1 MSADSPMQRV
11 RESTARISAKARDVT
26 IDEEGIRVIASEM
39 AKAQE
44 GSDSIGWDDDAHYVG
59 PEEETIQYLIVV
71 DAINFCFWPSEGQWE
86 YGNVTAA
93 LKESMQADPNALD
106 ASSLAFART
115 EPEDIETLIKVA
127 STSPHAPPRLKDMST
142 ERLRA
147 LLGGRDMPNMEDRA
161 RLLREV
167 GTGLTDKYDGLAA
180 NLVRAGGGSAVR
192 LVELVLDAF
201 PGVIPWYDAAALR
214 LSRSQDFLPS
224 GFRDTAELEGQTVFF
239 YKRAQIFVGDVWG
252 ALKGKGL
259 GCFDDIAEITM
270 FADYRV
276 PQILQAKGA
285 LKYSHDLEEA
295 IMKKTIIPAGSAQEI
310 EIRACTVQAVELVK
324 ASLRNHHG
332 MVRFS
337 IQVDWF
343 LWEEGEKK
351 AIANQLPPHHRT
363 ITTFY

>member
-1 MSADSPMQRV
+1 
-11 RESTARISAKARDVT
+11 
-26 IDEEGIRVIASEM
+26 
-39 AKAQE
+39 
-44 GSDSIGWDDDAHYVG
+44 
-59 PEEETIQYLIVV
+59 
-71 DAINFCFWPSEGQWE
+71 
-86 YGNVTAA
+86 
-93 LKESMQADPNALD
+93 
-106 ASSLAFART
+106 
-115 EPEDIETLIKVA
+115 
-127 STSPHAPPRLKDMST
+127 
-142 ERLRA
+142 
-147 LLGGRDMPNMEDRA
+147 
-161 RLLREV
+161 
-167 GTGLTDKYDGLAA
+167 
-180 NLVRAGGGSAVR
+180 
-192 LVELVLDAF
+192 
-201 PGVIPWYDAAALR
+201 
-214 LSRSQDFLPS
+214 
-224 GFRDTAELEGQTVFF
+224 
-239 YKRAQIFVGDVWG
+239 VGDVWG